1 MDLAVAAPGGAARAD
16 RVREVRAWWRTQRP
30 GPTIGQRLDLLY
42 TVAITTAILGALVY
56 GTASSALAQVVTPA
70 WLARFGPPLAL
81 AAMLLVARWGA
92 YQGPV
97 VFSVADVAHLLGAP
111 LSRRRLSARRL
122 VRGLVSG
129 AVAGALAGG
138 VLIVGVAGEGRGL
151 APARGAGLV
160 VGVAGLGTLAI
171 AAAWWVERSAR
182 WERVTARA
190 IGPVALVAAGLAV
203 LAGAGHAGREIVLWC
218 GPWGWAVQPGTDA
231 GTTHWV
237 AALACLTALTV
248 GVAVAAVRGCG
259 NCAAERHLR
268 RAEARSAAVAALA
281 TFDARSARRALE
293 DAGERRG
300 GRVGADL
307 RRLRRVAARGAGG
320 AGTAAAIAWRDA
332 VSAARTPG
340 RPVEAAA
347 LTAAGVALGL
357 TNADHAVTVLAAM
370 LIVYGGAARMLGP
383 MRAELDA
390 RSRAHVLLRPRIGQV
405 VFAHAAVPALVAA
418 GGAALGAAVCAIAG
432 GLPADGG
439 AAAVAAIAV
448 TPVVTCCA
456 SLSARRGGRLPE
468 SVFMGSLAADPSGG
482 GFGILLWLVWWPA
495 LAAGLAATPIL
506 LVSSSGAGA
515 ALIAA
520 GAVLA
525 VGFALATQL
534 AADPD
539 DT

>member
-1 MDLAVAAPGGAARAD
+1 MDLAVAGAASGGD
-16 RVREVRAWWRTQRP
+16 RVPAVRAWWRTRRP
-30 GPTIGQRLDLLY
+30 GPTVGQRLDLLY
-42 TVAITTAILGALVY
+42 TVTITSAILGALVY

-70 WLARFGPPLAL
+70 WLARYGPPLAL
-81 AAMLLVARWGA
+81 AAMLLTARWGA

-111 LSRRRLSARRL
+111 LSRRGLSARRL
-122 VRGLVSG
+122 ARGLVTG
-129 AVAGALAGG
+129 AVAGTLAGG

-151 APARGAGLV
+151 AAARGVGLV
-160 VGVAGLGTLAI
+160 LGIAALGTLAV

-182 WERVTARA
+182 WERATARA
-190 IGPVALVAAGLAV
+190 IAPVALVAAGLAL
-203 LAGAGHAGREIVLWC
+203 LAGTGHAGREIVLWS

-231 GTTHWV
+231 GTAHWV
-237 AALACLTALTV
+237 AALACLTALTIA
-248 GVAVAAVRGCG
+248 VAVAAVRGCG
-259 NCAAERHLR
+259 HCAAERHLR

-293 DAGERRG
+293 GAGERRG
-300 GRVGADL
+300 GRVGSDL
-307 RRLRRVAARGAGG
+307 RRLRRVAARGTGG

-332 VSAARTPG
+332 VAAVRTPG
-340 RPVEAAA
+340 RPAEAAA

-370 LIVYGGAARMLGP
+370 LLVYTGAARMLGP

-390 RSRAHVLLRPRIGQV
+390 PSRVRVLLRPRIGQV
-405 VFAHAAVPALVAA
+405 LFAHASVPALVAA
-418 GGAALGAAVCAIAG
+418 GGAALAAAACAIAG

-439 AAAVAAIAV
+439 AAAAAAIAV

-495 LAAGLAATPIL
+495 FAAALAATPIL
-506 LVSSSGAGA
+506 LVSGSGAGA

-520 GAVLA
+520 VAVLA
-525 VGFALATQL
+525 VGAALATQL
-534 AADPD
+534 ATDPD
-539 DT
+539 T